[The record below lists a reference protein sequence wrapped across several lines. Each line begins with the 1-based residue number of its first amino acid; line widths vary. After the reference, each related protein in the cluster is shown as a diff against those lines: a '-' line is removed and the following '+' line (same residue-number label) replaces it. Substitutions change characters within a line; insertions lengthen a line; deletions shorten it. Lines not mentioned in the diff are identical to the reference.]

1 MGAFEDYLDSIIFS
15 EFYDEDEDVLHY
27 GMPRR
32 SGRYPWGSGKNPRR
46 NRDFIS
52 TVARY
57 KEKGMG
63 QKEIAEALGMS
74 TYEFRKKYTI
84 AINERKKADI
94 ARAIRLYDKYHN
106 YSEVAR
112 IMGKNESSVRDLLN
126 PSRQSRQTSL
136 DNTAQLLR
144 DSIADMRYIDVG
156 KGIERY
162 VGVSKQKLDAAV
174 QKLEAEG
181 YKLYSW
187 RVRQVLDK
195 NKATSMMVLAA
206 PDVEWDELSKN
217 RDKIGIINGYTEDNG
232 MTIQKFKPVQCID
245 SSRVFIK
252 YAEDGGID
260 YDGGIEIR
268 RGVEDLDLGNARYAQ
283 VRIGVDDKLYLK
295 GMAYYSDDIPEGYD
309 IVFNTNK
316 HRGTPIEKVLK
327 PLKEDAD
334 GNIKLD
340 DPTVFGAEIRRQ
352 RNYISEDGTEH
363 TSALNIVNE
372 EGDWG
377 KWSKNLPSQFLS
389 KQMPEV
395 AKQQLDLKYLE
406 RKKEYDDIMQIENP
420 ALRKKML
427 LDFGETCD
435 SDAVELKAAAMPR
448 QSTHVLIPVNMPD
461 GQIYA
466 PNYENGEKVV
476 LVRFPHA
483 HRSELPELTVNNNY
497 IPAKKVM
504 GNAIDGIGINSKTAA
519 QLSGADFDGDTALVI
534 PNNDGKIV
542 VERMM
547 AKMEGF
553 DPKESYP
560 LPEGK
565 KKMTAKQKQTEMGKA
580 SNLITD
586 MTIRG
591 ASDEDEYCRA
601 MKYSMVVID
610 AEKHKLDWKQ
620 AYQDFG
626 IAELKEKYQGGKNAG
641 ASTLISKA
649 SAQEHVYD
657 RIETGID
664 PETGKIQYREKME
677 KYKDPEAGE
686 ELLRHKTITTVKTD
700 KNGNVKEV
708 VKEKKIQST
717 KMYEKEDAMELS
729 SGTYIES
736 IYGKF
741 ANDMKA
747 LGNQSRKEAVAIEPI
762 KKSKE
767 AEETFAAEVASLNY
781 KLNEAL
787 KNAPLERKAQL
798 IAQTKVYEKTQD
810 NDLDKDQLKKLKR
823 ISLAEGRAISGAD
836 KSDIIIEEREM
847 QALNAGA
854 FTNTKTMEIFNHAN
868 PDRLRE
874 LISRKSDSGLSD
886 SQIALA
892 KAKLADGYSRA
903 DVAKDLG
910 VSASTIAK
918 YVELPDRDLTDTTR

>member
-15 EFYDEDEDVLHY
+15 EFYDEDEDALHY

-162 VGVSKQKLDAAV
+162 VGVSKQKFDAAV

-187 RVRQVLDK
+187 KVRQVLDK

-206 PDVEWDELSKN
+206 PDVEWEELSHN

-232 MTIQKFKPVQCID
+232 ITIKKFKPVQCID

-295 GMAYYSDDIPEGYD
+295 GMAYYSDDIPPGYD

-316 HRGTPIEKVLK
+316 HRGTPMADVLK
-327 PLKEDAD
+327 PLKKDAD

-504 GNAIDGIGINSKTAA
+504 GNAIDGVGINSKTAA

-565 KKMTAKQKQTEMGKA
+565 KK
-580 SNLITD
+580 
-586 MTIRG
+586 
-591 ASDEDEYCRA
+591 
-601 MKYSMVVID
+601 
-610 AEKHKLDWKQ
+610 
-620 AYQDFG
+620 
-626 IAELKEKYQGGKNAG
+626 
-641 ASTLISKA
+641 
-649 SAQEHVYD
+649 
-657 RIETGID
+657 
-664 PETGKIQYREKME
+664 
-677 KYKDPEAGE
+677 
-686 ELLRHKTITTVKTD
+686 
-700 KNGNVKEV
+700 
-708 VKEKKIQST
+708 
-717 KMYEKEDAMELS
+717 
-729 SGTYIES
+729 
-736 IYGKF
+736 
-741 ANDMKA
+741 
-747 LGNQSRKEAVAIEPI
+747 
-762 KKSKE
+762 
-767 AEETFAAEVASLNY
+767 
-781 KLNEAL
+781 
-787 KNAPLERKAQL
+787 
-798 IAQTKVYEKTQD
+798 
-810 NDLDKDQLKKLKR
+810 
-823 ISLAEGRAISGAD
+823 
-836 KSDIIIEEREM
+836 
-847 QALNAGA
+847 
-854 FTNTKTMEIFNHAN
+854 
-868 PDRLRE
+868 
-874 LISRKSDSGLSD
+874 
-886 SQIALA
+886 
-892 KAKLADGYSRA
+892 
-903 DVAKDLG
+903 
-910 VSASTIAK
+910 
-918 YVELPDRDLTDTTR
+918 